1 MIAWIHSG
9 GWELYVFH
17 CAVSLDRV
25 TWYKQEV
32 VYSVYSGG
40 LTFTSYYCSLRNWWH
55 AQLLVGKG
63 ISSFIV
69 VLSRVFFFFI
79 SRVCVCVCV
88 YAFVFCLL
96 LAEFLIKWVDF
107 LFSISLISRKAWNH
121 LIHSVWCWRFTLG
134 LCPRHHTLA
143 VLGTMP
149 CGSTFHNSAGGE
161 GLRGSSGIICI
172 GGLTHKEL
180 LC

>member
-79 SRVCVCVCV
+79 SRARARVCVWVCMRLFFAYCLQSVLSSVVIFFSPSAWFQERHEIILFTVYDAGGSRWVCV
-88 YAFVFCLL
+88 LAIIHWPCWALCHAAAHFITLL
-96 LAEFLIKWVDF
+96 EGRDWGEVLEL
-107 LFSISLISRKAWNH
+107 L
-121 LIHSVWCWRFTLG
+121 
-134 LCPRHHTLA
+134 
-143 VLGTMP
+143 VLGSNT
-149 CGSTFHNSAGGE
+149 
-161 GLRGSSGIICI
+161 
-172 GGLTHKEL
+172 
-180 LC
+180 